1 MKAKLIEASEK
12 LSLAIRVHLTD
23 GSVESFVPT
32 SEAEAKKL
40 WDQIEP
46 SRLFSQP
53 RLVLAGQ
60 HSKSVFVTA
69 HILRVD
75 FIQNTYEC
83 WKFPGGYADVVEMSE
98 DDFRKRTHLD
108 QPKLMAKRAQPTP
121 VGDLLVSF
129 LKLHIA
135 GAKPLFL
142 MIEFPVKLPAENN
155 SFMQFL
161 LSKGGFHMRLCGG
174 GFGVVNLAHLAGYT
188 IYPGV
193 AQVPA
198 DTWFVE
204 PLLNEAQSEN

>member
-1 MKAKLIEASEK
+1 
-12 LSLAIRVHLTD
+12 LAIRVHLTD
-23 GSVESFVPT
+23 GSVESFAPT

-46 SRLFSQP
+46 SRLFVQP

-69 HILRVD
+69 HVLRVD

-83 WKFPGGYADVVEMSE
+83 WKFPGGYADVVELSE
-98 DDFRKRTHLD
+98 EDFRKRTHLD
-108 QPKLMAKRAQPTP
+108 QPKLMAKREQPTP

-135 GAKPLFL
+135 GARPFFL

-161 LSKGGFHMRLCGG
+161 LSKNGFHMRLCGG

-204 PLLNEAQSEN
+204 PLLNETRSES